1 MKKYIRAMLDDL
13 KNAQKKNYIPPVPKA
28 RHNAKTTDYDASR
41 QPVMPYDLDNQELSK
56 DPEEMVRQLDWQA
69 QQKVQDPG
77 H

>member
-13 KNAQKKNYIPPVPKA
+13 RNAQKKDYVPPIPKPLSK
-28 RHNAKTTDYDASR
+28 AKTTDYDTPR

-56 DPEEMVRQLDWQA
+56 DPEGRVRQLDWQA
-69 QQKVQDPG
+69 QQKVQNPG